1 MAKGRRDGQEAER
14 AFARQLGGRLTV
26 LRDRLGWTQQETSEK
41 IQLSIEA
48 YGRLE
53 RGVSIPTADTLDR
66 VCRGMNI
73 TPNELRCWAGRNHP
87 PPIWLISAPRRKQSA
102 IPSATSSSDFGISPL
117 RESPSS
123 RQRRN
128 SPQRFEVIGR

>member
-14 AFARQLGGRLTV
+14 VFARQLGGRLAA
-26 LRDRLGWTQQETSEK
+26 LRESLGWTQQETSEK

-66 VCRGMNI
+66 VCRGMNV
-73 TPNELRCWAGRNHP
+73 TPNELLGWEESPASD
-87 PPIWLISAPRRKQSA
+87 LVDVSSAPEEVRDSIRH
-102 IPSATSSSDFGISPL
+102 IVVRLRDLTPEGIAFIETAAVFASKV
-117 RESPSS
+117 RGD
-123 RQRRN
+123 R
-128 SPQRFEVIGR
+128 

>member
-14 AFARQLGGRLTV
+14 VFARQLGGRLAA

-66 VCRGMNI
+66 VCRGMNV
-73 TPNELRCWAGRNHP
+73 TPNELLGWEESPASD
-87 PPIWLISAPRRKQSA
+87 LVDVSSAPEEVRDSIRHIVVRLRDLTPEGIA
-102 IPSATSSSDFGISPL
+102 FIETATQFASKVRGD
-117 RESPSS
+117 R
-123 RQRRN
+123 
-128 SPQRFEVIGR
+128 

>member
-14 AFARQLGGRLTV
+14 VFARQLGGRLAA

-66 VCRGMNI
+66 VCRGMNV
-73 TPNELRCWAGRNHP
+73 TPNELLGWEESPASD
-87 PPIWLISAPRRKQSA
+87 LVDVSSAPEEVRDSIRH
-102 IPSATSSSDFGISPL
+102 IVVRLRDLTPEGIAFI
-117 RESPSS
+117 ETAA
-123 RQRRN
+123 
-128 SPQRFEVIGR
+128 RFASKDRGDG